1 MPDDAVYTAKVVTP
15 ERVLFNGP
23 ATQVILRTADGDI
36 TFLAGH
42 SPLVGTVEPGLV
54 RVVGEEAE
62 EQRIAV
68 HGGFVQV
75 EQNVTDDADVVS
87 PASPSS
93 PGSSG
98 AGGTL
103 VTVLAGIAELADEID
118 TERAQVAHD
127 AAEARVAEL
136 ASAGRTSGSGD
147 SGSGSEDEDDAE
159 VVEAEAALRRSEVR
173 LEAAGVTA
181 GAGS

>member
-1 MPDDAVYTAKVVTP
+1 MPDEAVYTAKVVTP
-15 ERVLFNGP
+15 ERVLFSGP
-23 ATQVILRTADGDI
+23 ATEVILRTGGGDI

-54 RVVGEEAE
+54 RVVRDEGE

-75 EQNVTDDADVVS
+75 EQNVTDDDA
-87 PASPSS
+87 
-93 PGSSG
+93 GSSG
-98 AGGTL
+98 SASSPETTL
-103 VTVLAGIAELADEID
+103 VTVLAGIAELAEEID
-118 TERAQVAHD
+118 TERAQLAHD

-136 ASAGRTSGSGD
+136 ASAGRTSGSSD
-147 SGSGSEDEDDAE
+147 SGSGSGSDDEVDAE

>member
-1 MPDDAVYTAKVVTP
+1 MPDEAVYTAKVVTP
-15 ERVLFNGP
+15 ERVLFSGP
-23 ATQVILRTADGDI
+23 ATEVILRTADGDI

-54 RVVGEEAE
+54 RVVREEGE

-75 EQNVTDDADVVS
+75 EQNVTDDNDADT
-87 PASPSS
+87 SPSS
-93 PGSSG
+93 TSS
-98 AGGTL
+98 ASGTL
-103 VTVLAGIAELADEID
+103 VTVLAGIAELAEEID
-118 TERAQVAHD
+118 TDRAQLAHD

-136 ASAGRTSGSGD
+136 ASAGRTSGASD
-147 SGSGSEDEDDAE
+147 SATDDEVDAE

-181 GAGS
+181 AAGS